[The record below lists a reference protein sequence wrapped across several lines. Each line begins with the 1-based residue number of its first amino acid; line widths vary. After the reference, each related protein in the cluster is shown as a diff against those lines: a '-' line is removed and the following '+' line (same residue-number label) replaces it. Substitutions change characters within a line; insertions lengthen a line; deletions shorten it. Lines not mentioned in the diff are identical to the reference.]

1 MEDLINQLVSAA
13 KTRIKTQ
20 GEFDPELIPDIA
32 DEVIDEFSRDGL
44 ISDDEDIEVLKAELI
59 NRLKNLNEDSH

>member
-13 KTRIKTQ
+13 KNRMQTQ
-20 GEFDPELIPDIA
+20 AEFSADLLPDIA
-32 DEVIDEFSRDGL
+32 DEIIDEFSRDGL

-59 NRLKNLNEDSH
+59 NRLQNPE